1 MKESAQKPQAG
12 EADQIADLYSA
23 FADSYVKYAD
33 GEAEE
38 DLFSFSSQLYGEED
52 QRLFN
57 TITSEVLKC
66 VKRNPST
73 SCLRLLD
80 AGCGP
85 GTWPL
90 RIAAFCHKQ
99 GIPIKIVGV
108 DISSEMIHR
117 ANAGLS
123 AAKGKYQDVNF
134 DIEFKYG
141 DISIDLPYGNN
152 SFDISLSLYTVLNHV
167 DRATV
172 GFSVGEMMR
181 VTSSV
186 NITTVRTLGSM
197 PTAFVSFLKDF
208 SAYEWHD
215 DVLTLWR
222 GDGQTATLYSH
233 LFSGREITDIFAKHG
248 RIVDSFGLGIFGPR
262 FRPDQAWGDME
273 SLPEFEELQ
282 AHLRQL
288 DEIFCRHPTW
298 REFANHLVLV
308 SAPFD
313 QRQAQ
318 VQRLRGVAAQ

>member
-1 MKESAQKPQAG
+1 MKKPIKKPQADKG
-12 EADQIADLYSA
+12 NQVADLYSA
-23 FADSYVKYAD
+23 FVDSYVKYAD
-33 GEAEE
+33 GNAEE
-38 DLFSFSSQLYGEED
+38 DLFSFSSQLYSEED

-57 TITSEVLKC
+57 TITSEILKC
-66 VKRNPST
+66 ARQNPST
-73 SCLRLLD
+73 TRLRLLD

-90 RIAAFCHKQ
+90 RIAAFCHKV

-108 DISSEMIHR
+108 DISPEMISR
-117 ANAGLS
+117 ANASLS
-123 AAKGKYQDVNF
+123 LSRKKYQDIDF
-134 DIEFKYG
+134 DIEFKNG
-141 DISIDLPYGNN
+141 DISNVLPYADNFFN
-152 SFDISLSLYTVLNHV
+152 ISLSLYTVLNHI
-167 DRATV
+167 DRAIV

-186 NITTVRTLGSM
+186 NITTVRMLGST
-197 PTAFVSFLKDF
+197 PTAFVSSLEDF

-215 DVLTLWR
+215 DALTLWR
-222 GDGQTATLYSH
+222 EDGQTATLYSH
-233 LFSGREITDIFAKHG
+233 LFSAREITEIFGKHSKV
-248 RIVDSFGLGIFGPR
+248 VDSFGLGIFGPR
-262 FRPDQAWGDME
+262 FRPDRSWGDME

-318 VQRLRGVAAQ
+318 VRRLQGVAAQ